1 MNIEQTVENK
11 FQKVHAQLIA
21 HIVNVKKII
30 PPLESGDRLTRREFE
45 RRYNAMPH
53 IKKAELIEGVVYI
66 ASPVR
71 FKSHGQPHAQIV
83 GWLGTYCVATL
94 GVDLGNNTTVR
105 LDIDNEVQPDALLR
119 IEPEQ
124 GGNSRISD
132 DDYIEGAPE
141 LIVEIA
147 SSSAA
152 YDLYDKLKVYRRNG
166 VKEYL
171 VWQTYDER
179 LDWFRLR
186 EGEYLLMTPDASG
199 VVHSEVFP
207 GLNLAMEALLKS
219 DLAMVLSEL
228 QKGLETAE
236 HEAFVERLLAKSS

>member
-30 PPLESGDRLTRREFE
+30 PPLESGDHLTRREFE

-53 IKKAELIEGVVYI
+53 IKKAELIEGVVYMP
-66 ASPVR
+66 SPVR
-71 FKSHGQPHAQIV
+71 HKSHGRPHSQVMI
-83 GWLGTYCVATL
+83 WLGTYWVATS

-236 HEAFVERLLAKSS
+236 HEAFVEHLLAKSS